1 MARIALASTDRININ
16 EHFGK
21 AAFFYVY
28 DMETEDFKQETS
40 DACYTFIG
48 SRDAVA
54 ACQHKRSHS
63 KSDFDT
69 VAELLSD
76 CDAVLV
82 NQIGQG
88 AAAYLISKGL
98 RIFEVSGSID
108 EVLRNMIKEKLL

>member
-1 MARIALASTDRININ
+1 M
-16 EHFGK
+16 
-21 AAFFYVY
+21 
-28 DMETEDFKQETS
+28 
-40 DACYTFIG
+40 
-48 SRDAVA
+48 
-54 ACQHKRSHS
+54 
-63 KSDFDT
+63 
-69 VAELLSD
+69 AELLSD